1 MSSYIEKLLQIKKD
15 PHQYEAFTSKTNTV
29 VIAGPGSGK
38 TTVLTLKIMSL
49 LQEAIV
55 EPRGLACITYSR
67 AAAREFEERLLS
79 YGYQPKSNVF
89 LGTVHAFC
97 IAEVIAPFAH
107 LSNYEIPLPLKIIS
121 EKERKLLFN
130 EVCKVLHISNDDL
143 KIEEMDKER
152 NLIIEG
158 ISKVQIPSYDLA
170 LRVAL
175 EFEDRLHVSGRI
187 DYIDVVKYATLI
199 IQKEKYVRD
208 CLEAKFPWILIDEYQ
223 DLGKPLH
230 EMVLSLFNL
239 TKIKFFAVGDPNQSI
254 YSFAGAIPDYL
265 LELSALRE
273 MSSIEL
279 LTNFRSNQ
287 GIIDAYTLA
296 MPPASIKNYKAG
308 SRFNEEAEFKFVT
321 CNEGLE
327 DQYRKVVA
335 SIIPECI
342 QNDVPYREICVLVGS
357 NDNANKLGELFQSA
371 DIPYHINKR
380 KDFEITEIVKWLIGC
395 ANWCLDSTKES
406 FSDLYLFWAN
416 IFGVHKGHSI
426 TNDVVKQKLF
436 YAALTQSKQAT
447 DNLSD
452 WLDCIDEQVQL
463 LDLLFES
470 DIYSDEHENLKKLK
484 ELAYDGEFQDFSLKN
499 FVEILKS
506 SDRVTISTRHSSKGL
521 EFEVVILLGL
531 EDGSFPFFKSIN
543 SKDPSKLEEE
553 FRIFFVCISRAKR
566 ACYLVRSLKQRNKYG
581 RVFDREPSRFWT
593 MLYDVYGD

>member
-1 MSSYIEKLLQIKKD
+1 MSIYAEKLLQIKKD

-49 LQEAIV
+49 LQNTIA

-67 AAAREFEERLLS
+67 AAAREFEERILS

-130 EVCKVLHISNDDL
+130 EVCKSLRISKDDL

-152 NLIIEG
+152 NLIVKG

-170 LRVAL
+170 LKVAL
-175 EFEDRLHVSGRI
+175 EFEDRLHAEGKI

-199 IQKEKYVRD
+199 IQKEEYVRD

-239 TKIKFFAVGDPNQSI
+239 TRIKFFVVGDPNQSI
-254 YSFAGAIPDYL
+254 YSFAGAIPEYL
-265 LELSALRE
+265 LELSKLKE
-273 MSSIEL
+273 VNSIEL
-279 LTNFRSNQ
+279 MTNFRSNQ

-296 MPPASIKNYKAG
+296 LPKTSIKNYKAG
-308 SRFNEEAEFKFVT
+308 SRFNEDAEFRFVT
-321 CNEGLE
+321 CDYGLE
-327 DQYRKVVA
+327 DQYLKVVE
-335 SIIPECI
+335 SLIPECI
-342 QNDVPYREICVLVGS
+342 QNDVPYGEICVLVGS
-357 NDNANKLGELFQSA
+357 NDKARELGELFQTA
-371 DIPYHINKR
+371 RIPYHINKR

-395 ANWCLDSTKES
+395 ANWCLDSTKKS
-406 FSDLYLFWAN
+406 FSDLYSFWAN
-416 IFGVHKGHSI
+416 IFGVHNGYSI
-426 TNDVVKQKLF
+426 ANNIIEQKIF
-436 YAALTQSKQAT
+436 FAALTQSKQAS

-452 WLDCIDEQVQL
+452 WLNCIDEKL
-463 LDLLFES
+463 LLSDLLFES
-470 DIYSDEHENLKKLK
+470 EIYADEHDNLSKLK
-484 ELAYDGEFQDFSLKN
+484 ELADGGEFQSFSLKN
-499 FVEILKS
+499 FGEILEPT
-506 SDRVTISTRHSSKGL
+506 DRVTISTRHSSKGL

-531 EDGSFPFFKSIN
+531 EEGSFPFFKSIK

-553 FRIFFVCISRAKR
+553 YRIFFVCISRAKR

-581 RVFDREPSRFWT
+581 RVFDKEPSQFWT
-593 MLYDVYGD
+593 MLYDAYGD